1 QSGAPWGART
11 PAAAHSPA
19 SQRQS
24 NRALWATK
32 IPSSSTRPRPGA
44 TSAKRGQPATIWSV
58 IPVSRA
64 TAAGTGMPGSSR
76 ASYAR
81 WTVPPS
87 SIATA
92 ASSGRPAG
100 GALPVAS
107 TSTTAKRQSASGR
120 GGGTALE
127 VIPAQRQRHAARTA
141 ATADQLAP
149 LDGDHGPLPVPQG
162 LRPVEQVR
170 GRDCLEPRVLEL
182 AQGGLVAGV
191 GDHHARPHG
200 DEVAGRRPLLPLL
213 EGAIGPAAEHWLER
227 LIHRLE
233 GGEKVRHLFHALRFL
248 APVQHR
254 EPLRSHKMRWID
266 AAQLAIE
273 LREDHVQVNRGALV
287 GEHHDDHVLHAA
299 MLEHQVAQVVEGG
312 GAGAL
317 AEAEQQ
323 QIGTQGMHIPALQ
336 RVVVALFLGA
346 VVQNAGV
353 VEARVIAEQRLDEQ
367 LLGPAHAVAH
377 RADDRVLPDHDAHVA
392 REE

>member
-1 QSGAPWGART
+1 MAGEAAHLEGRVHQEGIADCGLWIADSKGGRPFRNPKSAIRNLWRDRSCNSISCSSVSTPRSRARPSKARRMYAVASASPKARWRAGFSTPKNAATWSSRRWRSSGTRRRVRRMVQSGAPWGART

-24 NRALWATK
+24 KRALWATK
-32 IPSSSTRPRPGA
+32 MPSSSTRPRRGA

-92 ASSGRPAG
+92 TSSSRPAG

-107 TSTTAKRQSASGR
+107 TSTTAKRQSAIGR

-127 VIPAQRQRHAARTA
+127 VIPAQRQRHAARTG

-170 GRDCLEPRVLEL
+170 GRDWLAPRVLEL
-182 AQGGLVAGV
+182 AQGGLVPGV

-213 EGAIGPAAEHWLER
+213 EGAIGPAAEHRLER
-227 LIHRLE
+227 LIHRL
-233 GGEKVRHLFHALRFL
+233 
-248 APVQHR
+248 
-254 EPLRSHKMRWID
+254 
-266 AAQLAIE
+266 
-273 LREDHVQVNRGALV
+273 
-287 GEHHDDHVLHAA
+287 
-299 MLEHQVAQVVEGG
+299 
-312 GAGAL
+312 
-317 AEAEQQ
+317 
-323 QIGTQGMHIPALQ
+323 
-336 RVVVALFLGA
+336 
-346 VVQNAGV
+346 
-353 VEARVIAEQRLDEQ
+353 
-367 LLGPAHAVAH
+367 
-377 RADDRVLPDHDAHVA
+377 
-392 REE
+392 